1 MRASLEGR
9 RVTLVAAVADNG
21 VIGAAGG
28 IPWRIPE
35 DFAHFKR
42 VTLGHTL
49 LMGRATYDSI
59 GRALPGRTTVVL
71 TRDPAWSAPDA
82 QVAGSF
88 DEALALAAGLPG
100 EVMVAGGATIY
111 AAALS
116 VADAQVLTEV
126 HLAPEGD
133 TYYPEWDRAE
143 WVETQRVPGPGL
155 EWVWWERATPIRQ
168 RSPRVD
174 DPLDR

>member
-1 MRASLEGR
+1 MRASLDGG

-71 TRDPAWSAPDA
+71 TRDPAWSAPDV

-111 AAALS
+111 AAALP

-133 TYYPEWDRAE
+133 TYYPDWDRAE